1 MNTRTTAAWAAAAA
15 LTFAVAGCGNDPD
28 PSETL
33 EPNRTPSS
41 AQTSTPTQDPE
52 LAAAEQAVSRYQQVT
67 EDLWTNPNKSL
78 NDIDAVA
85 MDPASLQVKQRMQ
98 AARGNGMT
106 GKGTMSYRDVTSQSV
121 QGKDRATIEVDV
133 CADASKFVVKDAKG
147 KRTGE
152 GKRTSRAKYTVQQWG
167 DKWYVS
173 EESNERADC

>member
-1 MNTRTTAAWAAAAA
+1 MKTRTCAVWAAAALVLA
-15 LTFAVAGCGNDPD
+15 LAGCGNDPD
-28 PSETL
+28 PSETV
-33 EPNRTPSS
+33 EPERTPSS
-41 AQTSTPTQDPE
+41 AQTSTPAKDPD
-52 LAAAEQAVSRYQQVT
+52 LVAAEQAVSRYQKVT
-67 EDLWTNPNKSL
+67 ADLWTNPNKSL

-106 GKGTMSYRDVTSQSV
+106 GKGELSYRDVTSQSV
-121 QGKDRATIEVDV
+121 PGEDRATVEVDV
-133 CADASKFVVKDAKG
+133 CVDASKFVVKDAKG

-152 GKRTSRAKYTVQQWG
+152 GKRTSQAKYTVQQWG

>member
-1 MNTRTTAAWAAAAA
+1 MKTRTCAVWAAAA
-15 LTFAVAGCGNDPD
+15 LVLAGCGNDPD
-28 PSETL
+28 PSETV
-33 EPNRTPSS
+33 EPERTPSS
-41 AQTSTPTQDPE
+41 AQTSTPAKDPD
-52 LAAAEQAVSRYQQVT
+52 LIAAEQAVSRYQKVT
-67 EDLWTNPNKSL
+67 RDLWANPQKSL

-106 GKGTMSYRDVTSQSV
+106 GKGEMSYRDVTSQSV
-121 QGKDRATIEVDV
+121 PGEDRATVEVDV
-133 CADASKFVVKDAKG
+133 CVDASKFVVKDAKG

-152 GKRTSRAKYTVQQWG
+152 GKRTSQAKYTVQQWG